1 MAKSAKRSKARRKP
15 SAGKTKAR
23 PVPRKKAS
31 AKKPV
36 SRKSATKKAPPRS
49 ATAGKTAAK
58 TRAAKTPAAKTPA
71 AETPAKTAVRSTVA
85 RKGAAAK
92 ASKFKITPAL
102 VAAHGLKPDEYDRLR
117 ELIGRA
123 PSLTELGI
131 FSAMWNEHCS
141 YKSSKIHLRTLPT
154 TAPWVIQGPGEN
166 AGVIDIGDG
175 LACVFKMES
184 HNHPSYIEPY
194 QGAATGVGG
203 ILRDV
208 FTMGARPIA
217 CLNALSFG
225 APEHAKTR
233 HLVSG
238 VVAGIGGYGNSF
250 GVPTVGGQMR
260 FHTRYDGNNLVNAMA
275 VGLAETDKIFYA
287 AASGV
292 DMPIV
297 YLGSKTGR
305 DGIHG
310 ASMASAEFDED
321 SEAKRPTVQ
330 VGDPFSEKLLLEAC
344 LEIMAKDCV
353 IAIQDMGAAGLT
365 CSAVE
370 MGAKGDLGVTL
381 DLDAVPCRE
390 SKMSAYEMMLS
401 ESQER
406 MLMVLKPEKEQE
418 AEAIFRK
425 WGLDFAIV
433 GHTTPTKRF
442 IVRHAGKVMAD
453 LPIKELGD
461 EAPVYDRPHVETP
474 RHEVIHAADVTPP
487 MSIVEA
493 LTYLI
498 GSPDLCSKRW
508 VWEQYDHVIG
518 GNTVQRPGGDAGV
531 VRVLDG
537 PKALAL
543 TSDVTPRYC
552 EADPF
557 EGGKQ
562 AVAEA
567 WRNITAVGGRPLAV
581 TDNLNFGNPERPEI
595 MGQLVGCIRGIGEAC
610 RALDFPVVSGN
621 VSLYNETNGRAILP
635 TPTIGGVGLLDDFTK
650 SATLAFKAEDDAI
663 LLIGE
668 STGWLGQSLYLREIC
683 QREEGAPPPVDL
695 AAERRNGD
703 FVRAL
708 IAEGIVTAVHDLSDG
723 GLLVALAEMAMASG
737 IGAEL
742 ETAPLT
748 PHAFWFGEDQ
758 ARYVVTVRA
767 SIAERTMARAR
778 AAGVPVRQLGLTGG
792 DALTLKGERPILV
805 TKLRER
811 FEGWL
816 PGYMAG
822 GVG

>member
-1 MAKSAKRSKARRKP
+1 MSSE
-15 SAGKTKAR
+15 
-23 PVPRKKAS
+23 
-31 AKKPV
+31 
-36 SRKSATKKAPPRS
+36 
-49 ATAGKTAAK
+49 
-58 TRAAKTPAAKTPA
+58 PA
-71 AETPAKTAVRSTVA
+71 
-85 RKGAAAK
+85 
-92 ASKFKITPAL
+92 ITPELIAQ
-102 VAAHGLKPDEYDRLR
+102 HGLKPDEYERVLA
-117 ELIGRA
+117 LLGRT
-123 PSLTELGI
+123 PSFTELGI

-154 TAPWVIQGPGEN
+154 KAPWVIQGPGEN
-166 AGVIDIGDG
+166 AGVVDIGDG
-175 LACVFKMES
+175 LAVVFKMES

-225 APEHAKTR
+225 DTKNPKTR

-250 GVPTVGGQMR
+250 GVPTVGGEVR
-260 FHTRYDGNNLVNAMA
+260 FHRGYDGNCLVNAMA
-275 VGLAETDKIFYA
+275 VGIAEKDKIFYA
-287 AASGV
+287 KATGV
-292 DMPIV
+292 GMPIV

-310 ASMASAEFDED
+310 ATMASAAFGTDAEE
-321 SEAKRPTVQ
+321 KRPTVQ

-344 LEIMAKDCV
+344 LEIMEKGCV

-381 DLDAVPCRE
+381 DLDKVPCRE
-390 SKMSAYEMMLS
+390 TGMSAYEMMLS

-406 MLMVLKPEKEQE
+406 MLMVLKPDKEKE

-433 GHTTPTKRF
+433 GETTPTRRF
-442 IVRHAGKVMAD
+442 IVRHADMTMAD

-461 EAPVYDRPHVETP
+461 EAPLYDRPARETP
-474 RHEVIHAADVTPP
+474 KQSVVDVAAAQAPVGIAD
-487 MSIVEA
+487 A
-493 LTYLI
+493 LEQLI
-498 GSPDLCSKRW
+498 GSPDLCSRRW
-508 VWEQYDHVIG
+508 IFEQYDHVIL
-518 GNTVQRPGGDAGV
+518 GNTVRRPGGDAAV
-531 VRVLDG
+531 VRINDG

-552 EADPF
+552 EADPY

-567 WRNITAVGGRPLAV
+567 YRNLVAVGARPLAV

-610 RALDFPVVSGN
+610 RALAFPVVSGN

-650 SATLAFKAEDDAI
+650 SMTNSFKAEGEAI
-663 LLIGE
+663 ILVGE
-668 STGWLGQSLYLREIC
+668 TKGWLGQSLYLREVC
-683 QREEGAPPPVDL
+683 GREEGAPPPVDL
-695 AAERRNGD
+695 AAEHRHGE
-703 FVRAL
+703 FIGSL
-708 IAEGIVTAVHDLSDG
+708 IHDGLITAVHDISDG
-723 GLLVALAEMAMASG
+723 GLLIALAEMAIASG
-737 IGAEL
+737 IGAVL
-742 ETAPLT
+742 EGPGQGA
-748 PHAFWFGEDQ
+748 ACGFWFGEDQ
-758 ARYVVTVRA
+758 GRYIVTAKNADAVALRA
-767 SIAERTMARAR
+767 Q
-778 AAGVPVRQLGLTGG
+778 AAGVVVTRLGATGG
-792 DALTLKGERPILV
+792 KLVAIDGERPMPVAEI
-805 TKLRER
+805 KSW
-811 FEGWL
+811 FEAWL
-816 PGYMAG
+816 PAYMAG
-822 GVG
+822 LA

>member
-1 MAKSAKRSKARRKP
+1 VISNE
-15 SAGKTKAR
+15 
-23 PVPRKKAS
+23 
-31 AKKPV
+31 
-36 SRKSATKKAPPRS
+36 
-49 ATAGKTAAK
+49 
-58 TRAAKTPAAKTPA
+58 PA
-71 AETPAKTAVRSTVA
+71 
-85 RKGAAAK
+85 
-92 ASKFKITPAL
+92 ITPELIAQ
-102 VAAHGLKPDEYDRLR
+102 HGLKPDEYERLV

-123 PSLTELGI
+123 PTFTELGI

-154 TAPWVIQGPGEN
+154 QAPWVIQGPGEN

-175 LACVFKMES
+175 LAVVFKMES

-194 QGAATGVGG
+194 QGATTGVGG

-208 FTMGARPIA
+208 FTMGARPVA

-225 APEHAKTR
+225 DPKNPKTR

-250 GVPTVGGQMR
+250 GVPTVGGEVR
-260 FHTRYDGNNLVNAMA
+260 FHRRYDCNCLVNAMA
-275 VGLAETDKIFYA
+275 VGIAEKDKIFYS

-292 DMPIV
+292 GMPIV

-310 ASMASAEFDED
+310 ATMASAEFGADAE
-321 SEAKRPTVQ
+321 EKRPTVQ

-344 LEIMAKDCV
+344 LEIMAKGCV

-381 DLDAVPCRE
+381 DLDKVPCRE
-390 SKMSAYEMMLS
+390 PGMSAYEMMLS

-406 MLMVLKPEKEQE
+406 MLMVLKPEKEKE
-418 AEAIFRK
+418 AAAIFRK
-425 WGLDFAIV
+425 WGLDFAVV
-433 GHTTPTKRF
+433 GETTPTKRF
-442 IVRHAGKVMAD
+442 LVRHGGAVMAD

-461 EAPVYDRPHVETP
+461 EAPVYDRPFAEGAKLP
-474 RHEVIHAADVTPP
+474 VIDAASVKPP
-487 MSIVEA
+487 MGVADA
-493 LTYLI
+493 LERLI

-508 VWEQYDHVIG
+508 VWEQYDHVIL
-518 GNTVQRPGGDAGV
+518 GNTVQRPGGDAAV
-531 VRVLDG
+531 VRVNEG

-567 WRNITAVGGRPLAV
+567 WRNLNAVGARPLAL

-595 MGQLVGCIRGIGEAC
+595 MGQLVGCIRGIGAAS
-610 RALDFPVVSGN
+610 RALDFPIVSGN

-635 TPTIGGVGLLDDFTK
+635 TPTIGGVGILDDFTK
-650 SATLAFKAEDDAI
+650 SKTLAFKSEGESI

-668 STGWLGQSLYLREIC
+668 TRGWLGQSVYLRDIC
-683 QREEGAPPPVDL
+683 GREEGAPPPVDL
-695 AAERRNGD
+695 AAERRHGE

-708 IAEGIVTAVHDLSDG
+708 IRDGIVTASHDLSDG
-723 GLLVALAEMAMASG
+723 GVLVALAEMAMASR
-737 IGAEL
+737 IGAVL
-742 ETAPLT
+742 EAP
-748 PHAFWFGEDQ
+748 PAAPAHAFWFGEDQ
-758 ARYVVTVRA
+758 ARYVVTAKDAEVVAQRA
-767 SIAERTMARAR
+767 K
-778 AAGVPVRQLGLTGG
+778 AAGVPLLRLGATGG
-792 DALTLKGERPILV
+792 RVLAVAGERPLPIGYL
-805 TKLRER
+805 LSR
-811 FEGWL
+811 FEDWL
-816 PGYMAG
+816 PAYMAASPA
-822 GVG
+822 